1 MSRPTPV
8 PRPARLYYVP
18 TSHQQSHPR
27 YIYTPAAQHEGGGGG
42 GAVLRLIYRRRA
54 ARRTTDAAGQ
64 GITSTWDP
72 TSVPFLPSYTPV
84 PFHLHL
90 PVIPAL
96 PCRT

>member
-42 GAVLRLIYRRRA
+42 GAVLRHIQTASGA
-54 ARRTTDAAGQ
+54 AHDGRCRPRNNIHVGPQQACRSCLPRHPFPS
-64 GITSTWDP
+64 TS
-72 TSVPFLPSYTPV
+72 
-84 PFHLHL
+84 
-90 PVIPAL
+90 
-96 PCRT
+96 

>member
-42 GAVLRLIYRRRA
+42 GAVLRLIYTDGERRA
-54 ARRTTDAAGQ
+54 ARRT
-64 GITSTWDP
+64 
-72 TSVPFLPSYTPV
+72 LP
-84 PFHLHL
+84 
-90 PVIPAL
+90 AKE
-96 PCRT
+96 